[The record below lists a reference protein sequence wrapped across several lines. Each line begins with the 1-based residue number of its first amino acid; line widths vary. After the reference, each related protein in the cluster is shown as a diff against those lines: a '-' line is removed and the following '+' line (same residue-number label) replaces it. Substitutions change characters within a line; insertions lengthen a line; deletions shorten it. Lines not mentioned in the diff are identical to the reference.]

1 MIFDRKTRML
11 LDGTHSTGAD
21 VRERRKEEFDQGDG
35 DTGEASSD
43 RGSGERRKR
52 PGGGGK
58 APGEGL
64 QSTRAGNLRV
74 QEGRGER
81 TGAGAGNFLL
91 QMLVLPQ
98 RTRAGD
104 PAAQRPL
111 SEAQP
116 AIGRER
122 E

>member
-21 VRERRKEEFDQGDG
+21 VRERRKDEFEGDG
-35 DTGEASSD
+35 DTGDASAG
-43 RGSGERRKR
+43 RGSGDRRKR
-52 PGGGGK
+52 PGAGGK

-98 RTRAGD
+98 RIRAGD